1 MVRAAPKRLIDGI
14 VVLRVGGLRP
24 PLAAFPWWSTN
35 HLKELIFFSR
45 WFETI
50 ALCAIQMSC
59 PGPRRKRE
67 ADREHYLE
75 AFRRA
80 GLE

>member
-14 VVLRVGGLRP
+14 VVLRVGEAA
-24 PLAAFPWWSTN
+24 PLAAFPWWSTKP
-35 HLKELIFFSR
+35 LKELRFFSR
-45 WFETI
+45 WFETM
-50 ALCAIQMSC
+50 ALCAIQILC
-59 PGPRRKRE
+59 TGPRRKRE

-80 GLE
+80 GLD